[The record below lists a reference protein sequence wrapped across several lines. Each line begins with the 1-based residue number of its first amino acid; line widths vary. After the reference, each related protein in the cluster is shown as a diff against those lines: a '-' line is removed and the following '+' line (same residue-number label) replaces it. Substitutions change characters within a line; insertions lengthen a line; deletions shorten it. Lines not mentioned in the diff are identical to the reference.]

1 VGGAGDARHSAGI
14 NKMDKQYE
22 RIKEILGKD
31 CERNSQNAIRYL
43 TYLKETV
50 KTPCLLT
57 GIEDFLWEEPY
68 VIGGWDNREYQELKK
83 NNPSFTDQFELLE
96 LLPPNSGDD
105 DIIAKVK
112 RISDQK
118 IFEIGLSWLE
128 CADFMDMNYQFIH
141 DYAVWHTNY

>member
-1 VGGAGDARHSAGI
+1 MAAGI
-14 NKMDKQYE
+14 NKMDKQFE

-31 CERNSQNAIRYL
+31 CKRSSQNAIRYL
-43 TYLKETV
+43 TYLKKTV
-50 KTPCLLT
+50 KTPCRLT

-68 VIGGWDNREYQELKK
+68 VIGGWDKREYQELKK

-96 LLPPNSGDD
+96 LLPPKSEDD

-128 CADFMDMNYQFIH
+128 CTDFKHINYQVID
-141 DYAVWHTNY
+141 DYAVWHANY

>member
-1 VGGAGDARHSAGI
+1 VIHGSAGI
-14 NKMDKQYE
+14 NKMDKQFE

-31 CERNSQNAIRYL
+31 CKRNSQNAIRYL
-43 TYLKETV
+43 TYLKKTV

-68 VIGGWDNREYQELKK
+68 VIGGWNKREYQELKK

-128 CADFMDMNYQFIH
+128 CTDFKDINYQVID
-141 DYAVWHTNY
+141 DYAVWHANY

>member
-1 VGGAGDARHSAGI
+1 
-14 NKMDKQYE
+14 MDKQFE

-31 CERNSQNAIRYL
+31 CRRSSQNAIRYL
-43 TYLKETV
+43 TYLNKTV
-50 KTPCLLT
+50 KTPCLFT

-68 VIGGWDNREYQELKK
+68 VIGGWDKREYQELKK

-96 LLPPNSGDD
+96 LLPPTSGDD

-128 CADFMDMNYQFIH
+128 CTDFKDINYQVID
-141 DYAVWHTNY
+141 DYTVWHANY